1 MPTNHV
7 SLQDSTTH
15 FPDGLN
21 NDITK
26 TFDAPGLNTN
36 TRPYVSYRVT
46 PAGGDVTLQ
55 MDLNGTL
62 VVDDRFQTTNTR
74 TLNEIIDHGVAV
86 EGENDLVIRREAGPG
101 TLDVSD
107 IIFAYSQTPD

>member
-7 SLQDSTTH
+7 SIQDSTTH

-26 TFDAPGLNTN
+26 NFDAPGLNTD

-46 PAGGDVTLQ
+46 PSGGAVTLQ

-62 VVDDRFQTTNTR
+62 VVDETFQSGTSR
-74 TLNEIIDHGVAV
+74 TLNEIVDNGTAQ
-86 EGENDLVIRREAGPG
+86 EAANELVIRRQTGPG
-101 TLDVSD
+101 SLDVSD
-107 IIFAYSQTPD
+107 VIFVYSADA

>member
-7 SLQDSTTH
+7 SVQDSTTH

-26 TFDAPGLNTN
+26 TFDAPGLNTD
-36 TRPYVSYRVT
+36 TRPYLVYRVT
-46 PAGGDVTLQ
+46 PSGGAVTLQ
-55 MDLNGTL
+55 MDLNEEP
-62 VVDDRFQTTNTR
+62 VVDETFQSDTAR
-74 TLNEIIDHGVAV
+74 SLNEIVDNGVAR
-86 EGENDLVIRREAGPG
+86 ENNNHLVIRRQAGPG

-107 IIFAYSQTPD
+107 IIFVYSAD

>member
-1 MPTNHV
+1 MAR
-7 SLQDSTTH
+7 QH

-26 TFDAPGLNTN
+26 TFNVVRLNTN

-101 TLDVSD
+101 TIVFSDV
-107 IIFAYSQTPD
+107 IFAYSQTPE

>member
-7 SLQDSTTH
+7 SVQDSTTH

-26 TFDAPGLNTN
+26 TFDAPGVNSN
-36 TRPYVSYRVT
+36 HRPFVSYRVT
-46 PAGGDVTLQ
+46 PSGGAVTLQ

-62 VVDDRFQTTNTR
+62 VVDETFQSTTSR
-74 TLNEIIDHGVAV
+74 TLNEIIDTGLAV
-86 EGENDLVIRREAGPG
+86 EDDNELVIRRQAGPG
-101 TLDVSD
+101 DVEISD
-107 IIFAYSQTPD
+107 VIFVYSADA

>member
-7 SLQDSTTH
+7 SIQDSTTH

-26 TFDAPGLNTN
+26 TFDAPSLNSSP
-36 TRPYVSYRVT
+36 RPYLSYLAEPV
-46 PAGGDVTLQ
+46 GSVTLQ

-62 VVDDRFQTTNTR
+62 VVDTTFGADGTR
-74 TLNEIIDHGVAV
+74 TMTEIIANGTALEADN
-86 EGENDLVIRREAGPG
+86 ELVIRRQAGPG
-101 TLDVSD
+101 TVDVSD
-107 IIFAYSQTPD
+107 VIFVYSADA